1 MKKTQDMRYLETN
14 RHAPTQ
20 EQAGAELAQDTEPPP
35 GPVAPEAPEPFSGPE
50 PPSEQQKKD
59 VKKDAKKEVRA
70 ETSYSK
76 NKRKKTSLV
85 DHENMFKR
93 VQLAVANKST
103 PPPLIHTRDSLFGML
118 CDTFEKEFPN
128 CLPQHMRDQCL
139 SIIMNGT
146 L

>member
-14 RHAPTQ
+14 RPAPTQ

-76 NKRKKTSLV
+76 NKRKKISLV
-85 DHENMFKR
+85 DHQKIFQHIQM
-93 VQLAVANKST
+93 VVADNRT
-103 PPPLIHTRDSLFGML
+103 RPPLIHTPHSMFNML